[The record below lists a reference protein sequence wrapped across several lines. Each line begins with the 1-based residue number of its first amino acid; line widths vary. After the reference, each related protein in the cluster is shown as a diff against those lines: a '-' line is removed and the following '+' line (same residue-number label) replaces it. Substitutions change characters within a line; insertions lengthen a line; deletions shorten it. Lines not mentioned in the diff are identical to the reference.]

1 MSKYSIPITAGY
13 VVIEVFATSFGY
25 EPLSTR
31 AQPMPPIVNFRAKTQ
46 AVRVAFT
53 IAAPIEGRAA

>member
-1 MSKYSIPITAGY
+1 MQVTLRISNGY

-31 AQPMPPIVNFRAKTQ
+31 AQPMPPIVSFHADTQPVRA
-46 AVRVAFT
+46 AFT
-53 IAAPIEGRAA
+53 LAALLEGRAA